1 MIRTLPVLLSLALT
15 VYCVIDAIQTDEIVM
30 RNLPKLPWVLII
42 LFFPVIGP
50 IAWLVAGRPERAV
63 PGGPTQRERWED
75 HRRGRESGGQPGGR
89 AGGRGSP
96 PRGPDDDPDFL
107 KDL

>member
-1 MIRTLPVLLSLALT
+1 VIRTLPVLLSLALT

-30 RNLPKLPWVLII
+30 RNLSKLPWILII

-50 IAWLVAGRPERAV
+50 VAWLVAGRPERSARS
-63 PGGPTQRERWED
+63 GPTQQQRWDD
-75 HRRGRESGGQPGGR
+75 HRRRRDGGRPGGR
-89 AGGRGSP
+89 TSP

>member
-15 VYCVIDAIQTDEIVM
+15 VYCVIDAIQTDEVVM
-30 RNLPKLPWVLII
+30 RNLPKLPWILII
-42 LFFPVIGP
+42 LLFPVIGP
-50 IAWLVAGRPERAV
+50 VAWLVAGRPERGAR
-63 PGGPTQRERWED
+63 GGPTQQQRWDE
-75 HRRGRESGGQPGGR
+75 HRRGGEGGQRGPRGR
-89 AGGRGSP
+89 P